1 METYPV
7 FLCMIV
13 IFTDFGLNGPYTGQM
28 KAVLLQQAPDIPIVD
43 LFADAPM
50 FNPAA
55 AAQLLAAYSTEF
67 PAGTV
72 FLCVVDPGVGGERLP
87 LVLRADGRDFVGPD
101 NGLFHR
107 LIKQSQ
113 RLEAWR
119 ITYQPRQLS
128 ASFHGRDLFAPV
140 AAMLA
145 RGEPVPGEP
154 LPVNK
159 LMGISWPQALHEVVY
174 IDHYGNGM
182 TGISAR
188 DIGSQ
193 AILEVSGKRLDYAR
207 TFSEVPSQGLFWYAN
222 ANDLV
227 EIAQN
232 GGSAAET
239 LGLYIGAPIR
249 LNH

>member
-1 METYPV
+1 
-7 FLCMIV
+7 MIV
-13 IFTDFGLNGPYTGQM
+13 LFTDFGLNGPYTGQM
-28 KAVLLQQAPDIPIVD
+28 KAVLLQQAPAVPVVD

-55 AAQLLAAYSTEF
+55 SAQLLSAYSRSF
-67 PAGTV
+67 PEGTV

-87 LVLRADGRDFVGPD
+87 LVVRADGRDFVGPD

-107 LIKQSQ
+107 LIKQS
-113 RLEAWR
+113 RRVEAWR
-119 ITYQPRQLS
+119 ITYRSPRLS

-140 AAMLA
+140 VAMLA

-154 LPVNK
+154 LTGKELV
-159 LMGISWPQALHEVVY
+159 GAEWPESLHEVVY
-174 IDHYGNGM
+174 IDHYGNAM
-182 TGISAR
+182 TGIHAQ
-188 DIGSQ
+188 DLDT
-193 AILEVSGKRLDYAR
+193 ATVLEVADQALTYAR
-207 TFSEVPSQGLFWYAN
+207 TFTDVAPLGLFWYYN

-232 GGSAAET
+232 GGNAAHI
-239 LGLYIGAPIR
+239 LDLHIGTPIR